1 MKTAFLMVILSML
14 DNGQLS
20 SAYVNTPSETSCK
33 QRSNIVRAILTKGG
47 VDIREIKCVASPLKF
62 EKFDHKTAANAP
74 RYFYSISLDGTS
86 TTITKLDDL
95 IACKK
100 QQADTKPANKARL
113 FCTSSTQKMQPPKT
127 KQQ

>member
-74 RYFYSISLDGTS
+74 RYFYSIHLDGAS
-86 TTITKLDDL
+86 ATITKLDDL
-95 IACKK
+95 TACKK
-100 QQADTKPANKARL
+100 KQAETKPGGKARL
-113 FCTSSTQKMQPPKT
+113 FCTSSTQKMQKPKS
-127 KQQ
+127 

>member
-14 DNGQLS
+14 DNGQMS

-74 RYFYSISLDGTS
+74 RYFFSIRLDDNS
-86 TTITKLDDL
+86 ATITKLNDL
-95 IACKK
+95 VACKK
-100 QQADTKPANKARL
+100 QQANTKPADKSRL
-113 FCTSSTQKMQPPKT
+113 FCTSSTQKIQAAKANP
-127 KQQ
+127 Q